1 MNKNVF
7 NESDKLTTQ
16 LGNLNTDFMI
26 QDWNNTNH
34 LAIFVNNLD
43 FYDS

>member
-7 NESDKLTTQ
+7 NESDKLATQ
-16 LGNLNTDFMI
+16 LGNLNPDFMI
-26 QDWNNTNH
+26 QDGNNMNH

-43 FYDS
+43 FCDS